1 MTEEEQKA
9 LERQAAKDFPVMDK
23 AFTEVRDGLVEAM
36 FATGLG
42 KADERERIYRA
53 VQTLDAVKA
62 VVGRYMASGA
72 TEIAAYIKELA
83 EAEEEKPT
91 T

>member
-1 MTEEEQKA
+1 MTEDEQKA
-9 LERQAAKDFPVMDK
+9 LERSAQREYPAMDK
-23 AFTEVRDGLVEAM
+23 AFGEVRAGLVEAM

-62 VVGRYMASGA
+62 VVGRYMASGS

-83 EAEEEKPT
+83 EEEPAT
-91 T
+91 TV

>member
-9 LERQAAKDFPVMDK
+9 LERSAQREYPAMDK
-23 AFTEVRDGLVEAM
+23 AFGEVRAGLVEAM

-42 KADERERIYRA
+42 KADERERLYRA
-53 VQTLDAVKA
+53 VVTLDAVKG

-72 TEIAAYIKELA
+72 TEIAAYIKDL
-83 EAEEEKPT
+83 EAEDKPT